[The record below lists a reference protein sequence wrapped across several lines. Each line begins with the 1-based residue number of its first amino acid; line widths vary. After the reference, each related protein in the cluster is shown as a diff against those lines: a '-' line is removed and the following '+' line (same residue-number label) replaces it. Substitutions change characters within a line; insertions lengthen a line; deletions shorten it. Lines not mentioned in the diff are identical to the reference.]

1 MKPRS
6 EIRASELEM
15 LYERI
20 DRLLDR
26 VGLETQPKVAAKILQ
41 LVQDPSAELNEY
53 ATAIKTD
60 WTLTGRILKLANSA
74 FYAQRSP
81 VTRLDRALV
90 LLGIER
96 TKAVALGFYLGRSAA
111 SAGHK
116 ELVREVWGQSVYR
129 AGLCAAM
136 AKLKQPAMA
145 AEAFIIGLLLDCGVP
160 LMAKLVGDEYIDVY
174 RRAASPQDLY
184 DYEMTHYQFTHVDI
198 AAALMRRWRL
208 PETLARPVQWHHVP
222 APARKVAGTAIVM
235 QRLAYYTGSV
245 RLSPQIEPKESL
257 PAMASELFQITEPE
271 LQEIIKAATREY
283 QATSAAFSDFAKSID
298 DTESLTEH
306 VFAQLMH
313 VMDDELARA
322 VRSEAIGVGER
333 FVIGG
338 QHVELEPVH
347 DGDVLAYISSPS
359 GERLISVSFKA
370 GRETP
375 ASVVR
380 MLGIDHARPEEV
392 AELVKV
398 INAMAA

>member
-1 MKPRS
+1 MKARC
-6 EIRASELEM
+6 ELRAGDLEM

-26 VGLETQPKVAAKILQ
+26 VGLETQPKVAARILQ
-41 LVQDPSAELNEY
+41 LVQDPAAEINEY
-53 ATAIKTD
+53 AGAIKTD

-96 TKAVALGFYLGRSAA
+96 TKAVAMGFYLGRSAA

-136 AKLKQPAMA
+136 AKIKQPAMA

-160 LMAKLVGDEYIDVY
+160 LMAKLVGPEYINVY
-174 RRAASPQDLY
+174 KSGLSPQELF
-184 DYEMTHYQFTHVDI
+184 DYEQAHYEFTHVDV
-198 AAALMRRWRL
+198 AVALMRRWRL
-208 PETLARPVQWHHVP
+208 PDTLSRPVMWHHVP
-222 APARKVAGTAIVM
+222 APARKAAGPAIMM

-245 RLSPQIEPKESL
+245 RLSAEVRQEEAL
-257 PAMASELFQITEPE
+257 PAMAGELFQITEQE
-271 LQEIIKAATREY
+271 LGEIIQTATREY
-283 QATSAAFSDFAKSID
+283 QATAGAFSDFAKALDNPEAIN
-298 DTESLTEH
+298 EQVH
-306 VFAQLMH
+306 IQLVQ

-322 VRSEAIGVGER
+322 VRAEAIGVGER

-338 QHVELEPVH
+338 QHVEIEPRK
-347 DGDVLAYISSPS
+347 DGDVLAYISAPT

-375 ASVVR
+375 GTVVR
-380 MLGIDHARPEEV
+380 LLGIDNARPEEI